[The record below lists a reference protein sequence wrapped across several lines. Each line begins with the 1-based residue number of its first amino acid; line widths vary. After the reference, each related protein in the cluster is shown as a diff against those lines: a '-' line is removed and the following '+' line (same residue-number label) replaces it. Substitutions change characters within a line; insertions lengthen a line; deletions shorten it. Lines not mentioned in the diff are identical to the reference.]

1 MNHIIRTSMSALVVG
16 LFAAGCAH
24 GPSAS
29 DQAAAESAIGNAGQ
43 AIDRASGD
51 PHVSKY
57 ASSELERANDSL
69 TQAKTVWSDK
79 HDLQMTRHLAYLAQQ
94 RAATAQELA
103 NGRAAEQTVAAEVG
117 ARDNAVQRVMQERQA
132 TEMASTTST
141 NTAPS
146 GTASAQEDLT
156 GFRFNAAK
164 VPPKAKP
171 MITELANAAKADP
184 NSKVVI
190 EGHTDNVG
198 SPAYNQALA
207 LSRAQAVRSAL
218 VREGVDASRIE
229 VRSLGEE
236 NPMASNDTKAG
247 RSENRRAQVFIGE
260 GGATAVGSS
269 QGGSTGSSSGDEQK
283 GQKTEQPSQPPSP
296 PATDQPAGQSGQNGQ
311 DDQRKP

>member
-1 MNHIIRTSMSALVVG
+1 MSALAVG

-29 DQAAAESAIGNAGQ
+29 DQAAAETAIGNAGQ

-57 ASSELERANDSL
+57 ASSELERASDEL
-69 TQAKTVWSDK
+69 TKAKTVWNDK

-103 NGRAAEQTVAAEVG
+103 NGRAAEQVVAAEVG

-132 TEMASTTST
+132 TEMASTST
-141 NTAPS
+141 ANTAPS
-146 GTASAQEDLT
+146 GAQPAQEDLT
-156 GFRFNAAK
+156 GFRFGAAK

-236 NPMASNDTKAG
+236 NPMASNDTKQG

-260 GGATAVGSS
+260 SGATAVGSS
-269 QGGSTGSSSGDEQK
+269 QGGSTGSSSGDDQK
-283 GQKTEQPSQPPSP
+283 SGQKTEQPSQPPSP
-296 PATDQPAGQSGQNGQ
+296 PATEQPAGQSGQNGQ

>member
-1 MNHIIRTSMSALVVG
+1 MSALAVG
-16 LFAAGCAH
+16 VFAAGCAH

-29 DQAAAESAIGNAGQ
+29 DQAAANTAIGNAGQ

-57 ASSELERANDSL
+57 ASSELERANDDL
-69 TQAKTVWSDK
+69 TKAKTAWNDK

-94 RAATAQELA
+94 RAVTAQELA
-103 NGRAAEQTVAAEVG
+103 NGRAAEQTTVAEVS
-117 ARDNAVQRVMQERQA
+117 ARNNAVREVVQEER
-132 TEMASTTST
+132 TEMAS
-141 NTAPS
+141 AAQHAQP
-146 GTASAQEDLT
+146 AQEDLT
-156 GFRFNAAK
+156 GFRFGGAK

-171 MITELANAAKADP
+171 MISELANAAKADP

-207 LSRAQAVRSAL
+207 MSRAQAVRSAL
-218 VREGVDASRIE
+218 VREGVDANRIE

-236 NPMASNDTKAG
+236 NPMASNDTKQG

-260 GGATAVGSS
+260 SGATAVGSS
-269 QGGSTGSSSGDEQK
+269 QGGSTGSSSGDDQK
-283 GQKTEQPSQPPSP
+283 TGQASGQQSGQQTEQPTGQSE
-296 PATDQPAGQSGQNGQ
+296 QSGQNGK

>member
-1 MNHIIRTSMSALVVG
+1 M
-16 LFAAGCAH
+16 
-24 GPSAS
+24 
-29 DQAAAESAIGNAGQ
+29 
-43 AIDRASGD
+43 
-51 PHVSKY
+51 
-57 ASSELERANDSL
+57 
-69 TQAKTVWSDK
+69 
-79 HDLQMTRHLAYLAQQ
+79 AQQ

-103 NGRAAEQTVAAEVG
+103 NGRAAEQIVVAEVG
-117 ARDNAVQRVMQERQA
+117 ARDNAVQRVTQERQQA
-132 TEMASTTST
+132 AMASTSPAST
-141 NTAPS
+141 GPS

-156 GFRFNAAK
+156 GFRFNGAK

-171 MITELANAAKADP
+171 MISELANAAKADP

-236 NPMASNDTKAG
+236 NPMASNDTKQG

-283 GQKTEQPSQPPSP
+283 SGQQSGKQTEPQTEPPNEQS
-296 PATDQPAGQSGQNGQ
+296 GQSGK

>member
-1 MNHIIRTSMSALVVG
+1 MNPIIRKSMSALAVG
-16 LFAAGCAH
+16 VFAAGCAH

-29 DQAAAESAIGNAGQ
+29 DQAAADAAIGNASQ
-43 AIDRASGD
+43 AIDHASSD

-57 ASSELERANDSL
+57 ASSELERASDEL
-69 TQAKTVWSDK
+69 TKAKTAWNDK
-79 HDLQMTRHLAYLAQQ
+79 HDLQMTRHLAYMAQQ
-94 RAATAQELA
+94 RATTAQELA

-132 TEMASTTST
+132 AEMASTST
-141 NTAPS
+141 PSTAPS
-146 GTASAQEDLT
+146 GASSGPAQEDLT
-156 GFRFNAAK
+156 GFRFGAAK

-207 LSRAQAVRSAL
+207 MSRAQAVRSAL
-218 VREGVDASRIE
+218 VREGVDANRIE

-236 NPMASNDTKAG
+236 NPMASNDTKQG

-260 GGATAVGSS
+260 SGATAVGSS

-283 GQKTEQPSQPPSP
+283 GSQSSGQQSGQQTEQP
-296 PATDQPAGQSGQNGQ
+296 TGQSGQSGQ

>member
-103 NGRAAEQTVAAEVG
+103 NGRASEQTVVAEVG
-117 ARDNAVQRVMQERQA
+117 ARDNAVQRVMQEERA
-132 TEMASTTST
+132 E
-141 NTAPS
+141 
-146 GTASAQEDLT
+146 TASAQPAQEDLT
-156 GFRFNAAK
+156 GFRFGAAK

-171 MITELANAAKADP
+171 MISELANAAKADP

-218 VREGVDASRIE
+218 VRAGVDASRIE
-229 VRSLGEE
+229 VRSLGEQ

-269 QGGSTGSSSGDEQK
+269 QGGSTGSSSGDEQS

-296 PATDQPAGQSGQNGQ
+296 PATEQPTGQGGQNGQ